1 LELCGSSTSQKPRY
15 GVLKLTLQG
24 VTAKDITTGQRLFDW
39 SQRPETNQKDTT
51 KLRRKVVPRKGLVA
65 SLKGGR
71 VVARPTDSDA
81 SGKPGCDN

>member
-39 SQRPETNQKDTT
+39 SQRPRDQSERCDKSLD
-51 KLRRKVVPRKGLVA
+51 KSHGKRCPSERSLGKSKGLA
-65 SLKGGR
+65 ELDETSR
-71 VVARPTDSDA
+71 I
-81 SGKPGCDN
+81 